1 MSGELEAKPA
11 SSCALLPPNHPPRP
25 AGPPCK
31 PEYQPY
37 VPPHVTWQVT
47 SSRAKR
53 PPTRSRPLSAPSPPV
68 GSSDRSAL
76 GSLRT
81 TAVPGVPG
89 PWPPFSL
96 VPPAPCL
103 SSSSSDFSSDCSSRH
118 NSFEQVNPLPS
129 HLSHRDQGLRSI
141 SGSTVSPRGEA
152 YAVHRLPITPGVQAG
167 PGSRQVRRRGG
178 AEEAPWVQPTPAP
191 GQQPRLERQVSPPR
205 WTWLLASESRDST
218 SYPVTLV

>member
-1 MSGELEAKPA
+1 MSGELEAKPD

-31 PEYQPY
+31 PEYHPY
-37 VPPHVTWQVT
+37 VPPLVTWRVT

-53 PPTRSRPLSAPSPPV
+53 PPTRSRPLSAPSPPA
-68 GSSDRSAL
+68 GSSDHSAL

-81 TAVPGVPG
+81 TAVPAVPG

-96 VPPAPCL
+96 VPPAPSL
-103 SSSSSDFSSDCSSRH
+103 SSSSSDFSSDSAPPDITPSSR
-118 NSFEQVNPLPS
+118 STCCPRTC
-129 HLSHRDQGLRSI
+129 HRDQGLRSI

-152 YAVHRLPITPGVQAG
+152 YAVHRLPITPSVQAG

-218 SYPVTLV
+218 SYLVTLV

>member
-103 SSSSSDFSSDCSSRH
+103 SSA
-118 NSFEQVNPLPS
+118 
-129 HLSHRDQGLRSI
+129 LRSQ
-141 SGSTVSPRGEA
+141 
-152 YAVHRLPITPGVQAG
+152 LAG
-167 PGSRQVRRRGG
+167 HLQRIPV
-178 AEEAPWVQPTPAP
+178 PWPLRPAHP
-191 GQQPRLERQVSPPR
+191 
-205 WTWLLASESRDST
+205 LLAEPPGTPDLHSMPWSRCNKPPQTGWLKAMEMYSLKVLEGR
-218 SYPVTLV
+218 SSKSRC